1 MHGVPHV
8 IEVRL
13 LGPPDARI
21 DGAAAPRMLMRH
33 KNLTL
38 FLYLACAG
46 KRGRS
51 QDQLIGVLWP
61 DKSQERARRSVTV
74 ALSTLRSC
82 LGPNIVIT
90 EGGQSWIDPAV
101 LRLDIDALDAFTK
114 AGRWREANA
123 LLVDDAGFL
132 EGLGSQVSAY
142 EDWLGTERGIWNRR
156 IVEVRLHIAD
166 EVLRAGDAG
175 AAIEAAQQARRID
188 RLSEP
193 AVMVLM
199 RALVLHGDRSGALGE
214 YAAFVTRLRE
224 DLGTEPSAPCVALA
238 ERIRREREIPAPQA
252 SAPDVARRRAP
263 LVHRRDQLNEIL
275 QVWQRA
281 RGTATAALAMLV
293 GDPGTGKT
301 RLGDE
306 LAARMRLDGAVTIVI
321 RAVESD
327 LATPWSGLLGLA
339 RGGML
344 EAAGLAAAPP
354 ATLAWF
360 AGRIEEWADRFPAL
374 QKVLPEPEPARALV
388 EVLRA
393 VVREQPVVLVVDDA
407 VMVDRDSL
415 LAIEAALRDLAKTP
429 LFALLMV
436 AAQST
441 RSETEQ
447 LRARVGRDLEG
458 IVARLGPLDLPDI
471 AELARW
477 AVPSYSE
484 ADIDR
489 LARRVLK
496 DSAGLPLLV
505 VELLSAVA
513 DGLDLQRIDG
523 AWPSPLR
530 TLDDSMPGDLP
541 EAVTGAIRVE
551 FRRLSKPAQLVLT
564 AAAVLEDRV
573 TAERLA
579 RATGLDLS
587 TVSAA
592 LDELEWARWLTTE
605 GRGYSFA
612 AAVVRR
618 VIDRDFVL
626 RGQRQRFLDQ
636 AGPPP
641 PPAV

>member
-1 MHGVPHV
+1 VLD
-8 IEVRL
+8 VRL
-13 LGPPDARI
+13 LGPPSIRV
-21 DGAAAPRMLMRH
+21 DGVDAPRLLMRR

-46 KRGRS
+46 RHGRS
-51 QDQLIGVLWP
+51 QDQLIGVMWP
-61 DKSQERARRSVTV
+61 DKSQSRARRSVTV

-82 LGPNIVIT
+82 LGPNTVIT

-101 LRLDIDALDAFTK
+101 LHLDIDQLDALMR
-114 AGRWREANA
+114 AGEWREANA
-123 LLVDDAGFL
+123 LLATDAGFL
-132 EGLGSQVSAY
+132 EGFGSDVSAY
-142 EDWLGTERGIWNRR
+142 EDWLGTERRIWNRR
-156 IVEVRLHIAD
+156 LVDVRLHVA
-166 EVLRAGDAG
+166 EEELSAGNAR
-175 AAIEAAQQARRID
+175 AAIQAAQQGRRID

-193 AVMVLM
+193 AVVVLM
-199 RALVLHGDRSGALGE
+199 RALVLNGDRSGALGE

-238 ERIRREREIPAPQA
+238 ERIRREREIPAAQT

-281 RGTATAALAMLV
+281 RGTPSAALAMLV

-301 RLGDE
+301 RLSDE
-306 LAARMRLDGAVTIVI
+306 LAARMRLDGAVTVVI

-327 LATPWSGLLGLA
+327 VATPWSGLLGLA
-339 RGGML
+339 RGGLL

-354 ATLAWF
+354 PAIAWF

-374 QKVLPEPEPARALV
+374 QKVPPEPEAARAFV

-393 VVREQPVVLVVDDA
+393 VVREHPLVLVVDDA

-415 LAIEAALRDLAKTP
+415 LAIEAALRDLAKAP
-429 LFALLMV
+429 LFVFLMI

-441 RSETEQ
+441 RPEIEQ
-447 LRARVGRDLEG
+447 LRARVGRDLDG
-458 IVARLGPLDLPDI
+458 IVSRLGPLDLPAI
-471 AELARW
+471 VELATW
-477 AVPSYSE
+477 AIPSYSAGE
-484 ADIDR
+484 IDR

-551 FRRLSKPAQLVLT
+551 FRRLSKTAQLVLT
-564 AAAVLEDRV
+564 AIAVLEDRV

-579 RATGLDLS
+579 RAAGLDL
-587 TVSAA
+587 TAVSAA

-641 PPAV
+641 SGV

>member
-1 MHGVPHV
+1 V
-8 IEVRL
+8 
-13 LGPPDARI
+13 
-21 DGAAAPRMLMRH
+21 
-33 KNLTL
+33 
-38 FLYLACAG
+38 
-46 KRGRS
+46 
-51 QDQLIGVLWP
+51 
-61 DKSQERARRSVTV
+61 
-74 ALSTLRSC
+74 
-82 LGPNIVIT
+82 
-90 EGGQSWIDPAV
+90 
-101 LRLDIDALDAFTK
+101 
-114 AGRWREANA
+114 
-123 LLVDDAGFL
+123 
-132 EGLGSQVSAY
+132 
-142 EDWLGTERGIWNRR
+142 
-156 IVEVRLHIAD
+156 
-166 EVLRAGDAG
+166 
-175 AAIEAAQQARRID
+175 AAQQAQRID

-199 RALVLHGDRSGALGE
+199 RALVLQGDRSGALRE

-224 DLGTEPSAPCVALA
+224 DLGTEPSVPCVALA
-238 ERIRREREIPAPQA
+238 ERIRREREIPAPQPP
-252 SAPDVARRRAP
+252 APDAARRRAP
-263 LVHRRDQLNEIL
+263 LVHRSDQLNEIW

-281 RGTATAALAMLV
+281 HGTPIAALAMLV

-301 RLGDE
+301 RLSDE
-306 LAARMRLDGAVTIVI
+306 LAARMRLDGAVTVVI

-339 RGGML
+339 RGGLL
-344 EAAGLAAAPP
+344 EAAGLAAAP
-354 ATLAWF
+354 AAALAWF
-360 AGRIEEWADRFPAL
+360 AGHIEEWGDRFPAL
-374 QKVLPEPEPARALV
+374 QKVAPEAEPARAFV

-415 LAIEAALRDLAKTP
+415 LAIEAALRDLAKAP
-429 LFALLMV
+429 LFVLLTI
-436 AAQST
+436 AARST
-441 RSETEQ
+441 RPETEQ
-447 LRARVGRDLEG
+447 LRARAGRDLEG
-458 IVARLGPLDLPDI
+458 IVSRLGPLDLPDI
-471 AELARW
+471 VELAGW
-477 AVPSYSE
+477 AVPSYSAVE
-484 ADIDR
+484 IDR

-523 AWPSPLR
+523 AWPAPLR

-551 FRRLSKPAQLVLT
+551 FHRLSKTARLVLT

-573 TAERLA
+573 TADRLA
-579 RATGLDLS
+579 RATGLDPS
-587 TVSAA
+587 AVSAA
-592 LDELEWARWLTTE
+592 LDELEWTRWLTTE

-641 PPAV
+641 PGV

>member
-1 MHGVPHV
+1 
-8 IEVRL
+8 
-13 LGPPDARI
+13 
-21 DGAAAPRMLMRH
+21 MRR

-46 KRGRS
+46 RHGRS
-51 QDQLIGVLWP
+51 QDQLIGVMWP
-61 DKSQERARRSVTV
+61 DKSQARARRSVTV

-101 LRLDIDALDAFTK
+101 LCLDIDQLDALMR
-114 AGRWREANA
+114 AGKWREANA
-123 LLVDDAGFL
+123 LIATDAGFL
-132 EGLGSQVSAY
+132 EGFGSDVSAY
-142 EDWLGTERGIWNRR
+142 EDWLGTERRIWNRR
-156 IVEVRLHIAD
+156 IVDVRLHVA
-166 EVLRAGDAG
+166 EEELSAGNAR
-175 AAIEAAQQARRID
+175 AAIQAAQQGRRID

-252 SAPDVARRRAP
+252 SAPDVPRRRAP

-281 RGTATAALAMLV
+281 RATPNAALAMLV

-301 RLGDE
+301 RLSDE
-306 LAARMRLDGAVTIVI
+306 LAARMRLDGAVTVVI

-327 LATPWSGLLGLA
+327 VATPWSGLLGLA
-339 RGGML
+339 RGGLL
-344 EAAGLAAAPP
+344 EAAGLATAPP
-354 ATLAWF
+354 TALAWF

-374 QKVLPEPEPARALV
+374 QRVPPEPEAARAFV

-393 VVREQPVVLVVDDA
+393 GVREQPVVLVVDDA

-415 LAIEAALRDLAKTP
+415 LAIEAALRDLAKAP
-429 LFALLMV
+429 LFALLMI

-441 RSETEQ
+441 RPETEQ

-458 IVARLGPLDLPDI
+458 IVSRLGPLDLPNI
-471 AELARW
+471 VELATW
-477 AVPSYSE
+477 AVPSYSAGE
-484 ADIDR
+484 IDR

-530 TLDDSMPGDLP
+530 TLDDSLPGDLP
-541 EAVTGAIRVE
+541 EAVTGAIRVG
-551 FRRLSKPAQLVLT
+551 FHRLSKTAQLVLT

-579 RATGLDLS
+579 RATGLDL
-587 TVSAA
+587 TAVSGA

-626 RGQRQRFLDQ
+626 RGQRRRFLDQ

-641 PPAV
+641 PPGV

>member
-1 MHGVPHV
+1 M

-61 DKSQERARRSVTV
+61 DKSQEKARRSVTV
-74 ALSTLRSC
+74 ALATLRSC

-90 EGGQSWIDPAV
+90 EGAQSRIDPAV
-101 LRLDIDALDAFTK
+101 IHLDIDALDAFAK
-114 AGRWREANA
+114 AGQWRKANA

-132 EGLGSQVSAY
+132 EGFGSEVSAY

-156 IVEVRLHIAD
+156 IVEVRLHVAD
-166 EVLRAGDAG
+166 EELRAGDVG

-193 AVMVLM
+193 ALMVLM
-199 RALVLHGDRSGALGE
+199 RALLLHGDRSGALGE
-214 YAAFVTRLRE
+214 YAAFVARLRE
-224 DLGTEPSAPCVALA
+224 DLDTEPSAPCVALA
-238 ERIRREREIPAPQA
+238 ERIRRERAIPAPP
-252 SAPDVARRRAP
+252 APAPEAGRRRAP
-263 LVHRRDQLNEIL
+263 LVHRRDQLNEIY

-306 LAARMRLDGAVTIVI
+306 LAARMRLDGAVTVVI

-339 RGGML
+339 RGGL
-344 EAAGLAAAPP
+344 LDTAGLSAAPP
-354 ATLAWF
+354 TALAWF

-374 QKVLPEPEPARALV
+374 RKVSPEPEPPRAFV

-415 LAIEAALRDLAKTP
+415 LAIEAALRDLAKAP
-429 LFALLMV
+429 LFALLMI

-441 RSETEQ
+441 RPETEQ

-458 IVARLGPLDLPDI
+458 SVARLGPLDLPDV

-513 DGLDLQRIDG
+513 DGLDLRRIDG

-551 FRRLSKPAQLVLT
+551 FRRLSKTARLVLM

-573 TAERLA
+573 TADRLA
-579 RATGLDLS
+579 RATGLDL
-587 TVSAA
+587 TAVSAA

-641 PPAV
+641 PPGV

>member
-1 MHGVPHV
+1 M

-13 LGPPDARI
+13 LGPPDVRV
-21 DGAAAPRMLMRH
+21 DGAAASRMLMRH

-46 KRGRS
+46 RRGRS
-51 QDQLIGVLWP
+51 QDQLIGVTWP
-61 DKSQERARRSVTV
+61 DKSQEKARRSVTV
-74 ALSTLRSC
+74 ALATLRSC
-82 LGPNIVIT
+82 LGPGILIT

-101 LRLDIDALDAFTK
+101 LRLDIDALDALTK

-132 EGLGSQVSAY
+132 EGFGSEVSAY

-156 IVEVRLHIAD
+156 IVEVRLHVAD
-166 EVLRAGDAG
+166 LELRAGDAR
-175 AAIEAAQQARRID
+175 AAVEAAQQARRID

-199 RALVLHGDRSGALGE
+199 RALVLDGDRSGALGE
-214 YAAFVTRLRE
+214 YEGLVKRLRE
-224 DLGTEPSAPCVALA
+224 DLGTEPSAPCVDLA
-238 ERIRREREIPAPQA
+238 ERIRRERAIPVPHDQL
-252 SAPDVARRRAP
+252 APDAARRRAP
-263 LVHRRDQLNEIL
+263 LVHRGDQLDEIW

-281 RGTATAALAMLV
+281 RGTPTAALAMLV

-301 RLGDE
+301 RLSDE
-306 LAARMRLDGAVTIVI
+306 LAARMRLAGAVTVVI

-339 RGGML
+339 RGGLL

-354 ATLAWF
+354 TALAWF
-360 AGRIEEWADRFPAL
+360 AGRIEEWADRLPAL
-374 QKVLPEPEPARALV
+374 QKVSPEPEPARAFV

-429 LFALLMV
+429 LFALLMI

-441 RSETEQ
+441 RPETEQ
-447 LRARVGRDLEG
+447 LRARVGRDVEG

-471 AELARW
+471 VELATW
-477 AVPSYSE
+477 AVPSYSAE
-484 ADIDR
+484 DIDR

-513 DGLDLQRIDG
+513 DGLDLHRIDG

-551 FRRLSKPAQLVLT
+551 FYHLSKTARLVLT

-573 TAERLA
+573 TADRLA
-579 RATGLDLS
+579 RATGLDAGA
-587 TVSAA
+587 VSAA

-612 AAVVRR
+612 AAVKRR
-618 VIDRDFVL
+618 VIERDFVL

-641 PPAV
+641 PPGV

>member
-1 MHGVPHV
+1 
-8 IEVRL
+8 
-13 LGPPDARI
+13 
-21 DGAAAPRMLMRH
+21 MRR

-46 KRGRS
+46 RDGRS
-51 QDQLIGVLWP
+51 QDQLIGVMWP
-61 DKSQERARRSVTV
+61 DKSQARARRSVTV

-82 LGPNIVIT
+82 LGPNIVMT
-90 EGGQSWIDPAV
+90 EGAQSWIDPAA
-101 LRLDIDALDAFTK
+101 LRLDIDTLDAFTK
-114 AGRWREANA
+114 AGLWREANG
-123 LLVDDAGFL
+123 LLVADAGFL
-132 EGLGSQVSAY
+132 EGFGSEVSAY

-156 IVEVRLHIAD
+156 IVDVRLHVAD
-166 EVLRAGDAG
+166 EELRAGDAG

-193 AVMVLM
+193 AVMMLI
-199 RALVLHGDRSGALGE
+199 RTLVLQGDRSGALGE
-214 YAAFVTRLRE
+214 YEAFVTRLRE
-224 DLGTEPSAPCVALA
+224 ELSTEPSAPCVTLA
-238 ERIRREREIPAPQA
+238 ERIRRERVIPAPYA
-252 SAPDVARRRAP
+252 PAPDAARRRAP
-263 LVHRRDQLNEIL
+263 LVHRGDQLNEIWH
-275 QVWQRA
+275 VWQRA
-281 RGTATAALAMLV
+281 RSAPTAALAMLV

-301 RLGDE
+301 RLSDD
-306 LAARMRLDGAVTIVI
+306 LAARMRLDGAVTVVI

-339 RGGML
+339 RGGL
-344 EAAGLAAAPP
+344 LGAAGLAAAP
-354 ATLAWF
+354 AAVLAWF

-374 QKVLPEPEPARALV
+374 QKVPPEPEPARAFV

-415 LAIEAALRDLAKTP
+415 LAIEAALRDLAKAP
-429 LFALLMV
+429 LVALLMI

-441 RSETEQ
+441 RPEIEQ

-458 IVARLGPLDLPDI
+458 IVSRLGPLDLPDI
-471 AELARW
+471 VELAQW
-477 AVPSYSE
+477 AVPSYN
-484 ADIDR
+484 ADAIDR

-541 EAVTGAIRVE
+541 EAVTGAIRVG
-551 FRRLSKPAQLVLT
+551 FHRLSKTAQLVLT

-573 TAERLA
+573 TADRLA

-587 TVSAA
+587 AVGAA

-626 RGQRQRFLDQ
+626 RGQRQRFLNQ

-641 PPAV
+641 PPGV